1 MPASDDALGAVSPHQ
16 GFVQSL
22 LFSPKGPSTARSKR
36 LRAEAAARRLHQSS
50 TTRNPWV
57 IKYYFRPVAL
67 VFVLCAPAYFYT
79 LVQTHTHV
87 AVTGLLFAAEALAF
101 VLNLLF
107 FFNFWFA
114 TERNKVSLR

>member
-1 MPASDDALGAVSPHQ
+1 M
-16 GFVQSL
+16 
-22 LFSPKGPSTARSKR
+22 
-36 LRAEAAARRLHQSS
+36 HQSS
-50 TTRNPWV
+50 TTRIPGV
-57 IKYYFRPVAL
+57 IKYNFRLVAL
-67 VFVLCAPAYFYT
+67 VFILCAPVYFYT